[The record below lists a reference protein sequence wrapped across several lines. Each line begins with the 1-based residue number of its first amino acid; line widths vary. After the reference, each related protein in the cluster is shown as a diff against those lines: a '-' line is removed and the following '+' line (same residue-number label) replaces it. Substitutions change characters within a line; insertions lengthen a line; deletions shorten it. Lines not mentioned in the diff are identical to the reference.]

1 MHDVKVKSMRTPGAV
16 LGLCVLFMLSLVG
29 QSVWAQDKSEEKMKK
44 AMNYFNAAQYDNAIQ
59 LLSELAMDK
68 AMDKKEKR
76 EVLLALGRT
85 YFAKNLK
92 DRAKETISNLLDLE
106 PPIVTLDPDA
116 ECPPLMRMYYEV
128 RKTKTGSS
136 AVERPDPGM
145 KTIAILDFKNRSI
158 DDHDKFDPME
168 KGFAELMISQ
178 LNGGI
183 NLKVIERERIQW
195 IMDEIGLENTP
206 DKFDENSAVRVGKQ
220 LGVHTVLLGSF
231 IKTKNEIWLSA
242 RMVKVETSE
251 ILATES
257 VKGDADEFFELAE
270 KLSVKVA
277 KSIKATISEA
287 DVKKGTETKSL
298 DAMMLYSEGL
308 VALEKGNYKSAY
320 DKFLDALA
328 KDPSYEKARTK
339 AESLK
344 PLLG

>member
-1 MHDVKVKSMRTPGAV
+1 MLFV
-16 LGLCVLFMLSLVG
+16 LYTIG
-29 QSVWAQDKSEEKMKK
+29 QSALAQGTSEEKLKK
-44 AMNYFNAAQYDNAIQ
+44 AMNYYNSAQYDDAIQ
-59 LLSELAMDK
+59 LLSELTKDASL
-68 AMDKKEKR
+68 DKKEKK
-76 EVLLALGRT
+76 EVLLDLGRA

-92 DRAKETISNLLDLE
+92 ERAKETLSDLLDLE

-116 ECPPLMRMYYEV
+116 ECPPLMKIYYEV
-128 RKTKTGSS
+128 RKTKSGSM

-145 KTIAILDFKNRSI
+145 KTIAILDFRNRSI
-158 DDHDKFDPME
+158 DDHDKLDPLE
-168 KGFAELMISQ
+168 KGFAELMINQ
-178 LNGGI
+178 LHGAV

-220 LGVHTVLLGSF
+220 LGVHTILLGSF
-231 IKTKNEIWLSA
+231 IKAKDKLKLMA
-242 RMVKVETSE
+242 RLVKVETSE
-251 ILATES
+251 ILTTES
-257 VKGDADEFFELAE
+257 VDGDADEFFELAE

-277 KSIKATISEA
+277 KDVNAAISEA
-287 DVKKGTETKSL
+287 QVKKGTETKSL